1 MRNTR
6 ATSAKDAGDAGDAG
20 DAAHRPDNTHMEP
33 ARAPVTSA
41 NLRQTRVP
49 DDEDI
54 HPDGSRAAFVLRDL
68 AADQPKPV
76 ARIWTVPLDGGDPI
90 ALTAGPGNDTHPRW
104 SPDGQQLAFLS
115 TRDGEQDGGKA
126 QLYLMPADRRSAT
139 TTLRAPQR
147 RRVVRLVARWQPP
160 GAADAGRQ

>member
-6 ATSAKDAGDAGDAG
+6 ATSATVAGDAGDTAR
-20 DAAHRPDNTHMEP
+20 APDNSHLEP

-41 NLRQTRVP
+41 NLRQTRMP

-68 AADQPKPV
+68 AADQQKPT
-76 ARIWTVPLDGGDPI
+76 ARIWTVPLNGGDPF

-126 QLYLMPADRRSAT
+126 QTLPDARDRRIAT
-139 TTLRAPQR
+139 TPLRASQ
-147 RRVVRLVARWQPP
+147 WC
-160 GAADAGRQ
+160 